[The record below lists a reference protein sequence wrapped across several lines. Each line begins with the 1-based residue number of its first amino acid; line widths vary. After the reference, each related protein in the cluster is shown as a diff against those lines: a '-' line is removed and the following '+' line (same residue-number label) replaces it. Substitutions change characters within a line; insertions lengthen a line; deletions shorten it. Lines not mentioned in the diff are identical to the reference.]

1 MLCSICGA
9 PAKSLTPGDFDG
21 LIVSCPHCHEY
32 EVAGAELNQL
42 LRLALSQRRE
52 VLLRAKRQAPPG
64 QRPII
69 TKASL

>member
-9 PAKSLTPGDFDG
+9 PAKNLTPGDFDG
-21 LIVSCPHCHEY
+21 LIVSCPHCHDY
-32 EVAGAELNQL
+32 EVAGPTLNQL

-52 VLLRAKRQAPPG
+52 VLLRAKGQASPG

-69 TKASL
+69 TKESL

>member
-9 PAKSLTPGDFDG
+9 PAKNITPGDFDG

-32 EVAGAELNQL
+32 EVAGRVLDRL
-42 LRLALSQRRE
+42 LRLTLSQRRE
-52 VLLRAKRQAPPG
+52 VLLRAKNQQAPSG

-69 TKASL
+69 SQVP

>member
-9 PAKSLTPGDFDG
+9 PTKSPTPGDFDG

-32 EVAGAELNQL
+32 EVAGSAVNQL

-52 VLLRAKRQAPPG
+52 VLLRAKRQALPG
-64 QRPII
+64 RRPVI
-69 TKASL
+69 TYDSL

>member
-9 PAKSLTPGDFDG
+9 PAKNLTPGDFDG

-32 EVAGAELNQL
+32 EVAGPTLNQL
-42 LRLALSQRRE
+42 LRLALSQRPE
-52 VLLRAKRQAPPG
+52 VLLRAKSQTPPG

-69 TKASL
+69 TKDSL